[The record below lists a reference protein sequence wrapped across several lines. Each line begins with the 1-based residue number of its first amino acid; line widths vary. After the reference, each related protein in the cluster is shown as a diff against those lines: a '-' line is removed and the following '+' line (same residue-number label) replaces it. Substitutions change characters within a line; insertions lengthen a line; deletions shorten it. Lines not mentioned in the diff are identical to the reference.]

1 MDNVSATLANPT
13 EQMAPLSLVPVGAGN
28 VELGR
33 SRDVFGRT
41 VQVSRSL
48 RPLAGSPVAGGYPN
62 SNLSQRLQLAATLL
76 SANLGVKV
84 ITIDWGSFD
93 THGNQLKSQDPQLST
108 LSRALAAFKADLTA
122 RGIEGRVMTVVFS
135 EFGRRVESNN
145 SGTDHGAGGLMLAM
159 GSGVRGGLRGEH
171 PGLTTLDRG
180 DLRVTTDFRSVYS
193 SIVSEWLG
201 GDPAR
206 GHPRRPVLAR
216 GPAGRVMHGP
226 PRARI
231 ALALVCLSTLGAA
244 TAVAAPRIHRTTLPP
259 PATPP
264 RLPNSLGVDEGEWL
278 VVPSKKVVA
287 AGQVTFHVNNRGMD
301 DHDFSI
307 VDGTGTLRQVY
318 LAPGTNGT
326 VTATLTPGRYKIYC
340 SLFAGT
346 SDSHETQG
354 MVSFVD
360 AQADPAPVVQQRSR
374 RVAERRAARR

>member
-1 MDNVSATLANPT
+1 
-13 EQMAPLSLVPVGAGN
+13 
-28 VELGR
+28 
-33 SRDVFGRT
+33 
-41 VQVSRSL
+41 
-48 RPLAGSPVAGGYPN
+48 
-62 SNLSQRLQLAATLL
+62 
-76 SANLGVKV
+76 
-84 ITIDWGSFD
+84 
-93 THGNQLKSQDPQLST
+93 
-108 LSRALAAFKADLTA
+108 
-122 RGIEGRVMTVVFS
+122 
-135 EFGRRVESNN
+135 
-145 SGTDHGAGGLMLAM
+145 
-159 GSGVRGGLRGEH
+159 
-171 PGLTTLDRG
+171 
-180 DLRVTTDFRSVYS
+180 
-193 SIVSEWLG
+193 
-201 GDPAR
+201 
-206 GHPRRPVLAR
+206 
-216 GPAGRVMHGP
+216 MHGP

-264 RLPNSLGVDEGEWL
+264 RLPSSLGVDEGEWL

-326 VTATLTPGRYKIYC
+326 VAATLTPGRYKIYC

-346 SDSHETQG
+346 PDSHETQG

-360 AQADPAPVVQQRSR
+360 AQADPAAIAQQRSR